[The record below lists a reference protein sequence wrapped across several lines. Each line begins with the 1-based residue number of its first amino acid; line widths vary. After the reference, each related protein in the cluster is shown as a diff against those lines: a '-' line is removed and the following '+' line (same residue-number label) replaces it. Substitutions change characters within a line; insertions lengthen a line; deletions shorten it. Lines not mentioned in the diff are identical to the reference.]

1 MASSVR
7 EMSVSR
13 GSRRATVLA
22 RVDAACRE
30 RPFGFS
36 RFALCLALLSAGIA
50 LGPALPAL
58 ADLAATGVAPRA
70 ASDRRFSPSPQSSRP
85 SKAAWTRGYPP
96 RITREDAA
104 VCGWMH
110 RWPDAASAAVAAK
123 VTEIG
128 EAIDAEFGTQ
138 LREIEARL
146 GAALGEADGARP
158 SASADAR
165 AAAFRDREVLA
176 DRMLAREAQLLSE
189 ALVKQGLGEDDVFLV
204 SSTLA
209 EHRRSIL
216 GQQCAPLL
224 AGAGDCDVRPILW
237 RFAEE
242 CADVDE
248 RARLRELAS
257 ETLPNLGSLFN
268 ERRRI
273 ARRVVPESTQLFE
286 RMRTAATPQER
297 QALRAERESLRRPQA
312 GVERRIVESSLL
324 AMQRFREGA
333 SGERGELARRSVL
346 EAMFGPLASDPW
358 DPATLVALAAEL
370 AAADETLSQASAQAA
385 ELAESQKA
393 EREERQRQALAAVIR
408 FWFEFGTSMSAAPD
422 ETERLMKALDRW
434 HASSAALSEPIAALI
449 ERDAPAALAEAA
461 RAKIS
466 RWRERAETTA
476 EAQRQSFSFA
486 QPRFR

>member
-1 MASSVR
+1 M
-7 EMSVSR
+7 SR
-13 GSRRATVLA
+13 GSRPAADLVRVGAARKGCMPGTGRRAASVTLLCACVALVPA
-22 RVDAACRE
+22 R
-30 RPFGFS
+30 
-36 RFALCLALLSAGIA
+36 
-50 LGPALPAL
+50 PAS
-58 ADLAATGVAPRA
+58 ADLAVGGRAHRESIDRSLAPA
-70 ASDRRFSPSPQSSRP
+70 QQSSRP
-85 SKAAWTRGYPP
+85 ASAAWTRGYPP

-128 EAIDAEFGTQ
+128 DAIDAEFGTQ

-158 SASADAR
+158 SASANAR

-176 DRMLAREAQLLSE
+176 DRMLAREAQLLAE
-189 ALVKQGLGEDDVFLV
+189 ALAKQGLGEDDVFLV
-204 SSTLA
+204 SSTFA

-216 GQQCAPLL
+216 GGRCAPLL
-224 AGAGDCDVRPILW
+224 AGAGDRDVRPILW
-237 RFAEE
+237 RWAEE
-242 CADVDE
+242 CADAGE
-248 RARLRELAS
+248 RARLREIAS
-257 ETLPNLGSLFN
+257 ETLPNLGSLFI

-286 RMRTAATPQER
+286 RMRAAATPEER
-297 QALRAERESLRRPQA
+297 LALRAERESLRRPQA
-312 GVERRIVESSLL
+312 GVERRIVESSLI

-358 DPATLVALAAEL
+358 EPATLVALAAEL
-370 AAADETLSQASAQAA
+370 AAADEALAQASAQAA

-393 EREERQRQALAAVIR
+393 EREERQLQALAAVIR

-434 HASSAALSEPIAALI
+434 HASSSALSEPIAALI
-449 ERDAPAALAEAA
+449 ERDAPAALADAA

-466 RWRERAETTA
+466 LWREAA
-476 EAQRQSFSFA
+476 EATADAQRKAFSFA